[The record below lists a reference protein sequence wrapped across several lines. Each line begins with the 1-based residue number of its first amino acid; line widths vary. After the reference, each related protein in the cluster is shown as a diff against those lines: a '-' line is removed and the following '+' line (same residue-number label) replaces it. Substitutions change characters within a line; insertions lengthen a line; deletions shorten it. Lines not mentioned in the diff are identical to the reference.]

1 MTLTEYLKARGT
13 CKALTRI
20 EAESFGV
27 PYPLVSGWPV
37 KFGGIEITPKMID
50 RLRIRIGS
58 AKESTAGKASNALDA
73 VFGDGAPAVRK
84 STPQAAVNPTRA
96 LSAAFQ
102 GFRLRTGLKSSPADA
117 GLPWD

>member
-1 MTLTEYLKARGT
+1 MTLTDYLKARGT

-50 RLRIRIGS
+50 SLRIRIGS

-73 VFGDGAPAVRK
+73 VFGDGSPAVRK
-84 STPQAAVNPTRA
+84 STPQAASKTPCVLP
-96 LSAAFQ
+96 AAFH
-102 GFRLRTGLKSSPADA
+102 GFRLRSVQRAVPVTA

>member
-37 KFGGIEITPKMID
+37 KFGGIEITLKMIE
-50 RLRIRIGS
+50 RLRIRIGG
-58 AKESTAGKASNALDA
+58 AKESTASKARAALDA
-73 VFGDGAPAVRK
+73 VFGDGVPAVRK
-84 STPQAAVNPTRA
+84 STPQAAPKPVRA
-96 LSAAFQ
+96 LPAVFH
-102 GFRLRTGLKSSPADA
+102 GFRLRSTQAASD
-117 GLPWD
+117 LPWD